1 MLQLYHMIDKTLFY
15 IPKRGCVW
23 GGKCV
28 GFFTTGA
35 SDPSLLKVF
44 QLAMDRVG
52 RVSLFLGEQP
62 LTPLQLTQSE
72 TSE

>member
-44 QLAMDRVG
+44 
-52 RVSLFLGEQP
+52 LGEQP